1 MKNKRSILNRFLCMV
16 MAFMIV
22 FTTVFTSDLTS
33 KKVSQA
39 AGSFPFSSYNGSIR
53 SQGTEA
59 NRKKLIVSFEGTVG
73 RLIPKGEKIRFYVVP
88 TEIAKDDPINFW
100 GIGGAVGLQ
109 NLSNKIVKDINT
121 GLELGR
127 FDNDGINFMATRDI
141 PTGSRIRINAEE
153 PTLNLSS
160 IFVEGASFSINE
172 GFYVGEKLIDSTNIG
187 LSTPAQ
193 NSQAGATIYTT
204 ELDKN
209 NRPVIFN
216 IATVYG
222 YYDLSIYKKDL
233 SFINTPLD
241 PYNKNDIKALID
253 FEISELKK
261 LKAIDKKEPFYKPD
275 LNGFKIEYRKSITE
289 SINKQVN
296 EDIDSAIWDLNSA
309 KEEADQYSEDTE
321 FPFPLIKNTLMRG
334 LNFRRGICASNNIPY
349 KSFKTRKDATIQFV
363 IEVPK
368 GSQNNLSF
376 LKKIP
381 KEYFMD
387 SENVAVAFKTDID
400 KVLSNGAQLQIGKY
414 QTPKDVKIK
423 VSENGKVA
431 VISIDIDLDVNFT
444 SVAVGYF
451 RIPIPS
457 NVNFFD
463 SNNKPNLEYVEFDGS
478 QFSMTG
484 AASVLGQDFNDDLW
498 EDINKRGST
507 SGVDELLKNNF
518 INANRVITRTMKT
531 DLDGKLVGTTPIPFN
546 KRRVPSE
553 DLEVGK
559 ERLKQKGEEGAKRY
573 DGTIVRYPKD
583 QITEYGVRKIVVK
596 PETKDIPFKEIRRPA
611 DDLEEGKTRVVQ
623 EGQVGKQTRKSTT
636 VINSE
641 TGKTISG
648 PTYTNWT
655 TTTQPK
661 DRIIEYGRGADI
673 PSTGTTGML
682 MPLTGGIV
690 LLGYSILSKRKKFK

>member
-1 MKNKRSILNRFLCMV
+1 
-16 MAFMIV
+16 
-22 FTTVFTSDLTS
+22 
-33 KKVSQA
+33 
-39 AGSFPFSSYNGSIR
+39 
-53 SQGTEA
+53 
-59 NRKKLIVSFEGTVG
+59 TVG

-253 FEISELKK
+253 FEISEFNK
-261 LKAIDKKEPFYKPD
+261 LKAMDKKKPFYHAE
-275 LNGFKIEYRKSITE
+275 LRFKSEYRETLTE

-296 EDIDSAIWDLNSA
+296 DDIDSAIRDLNYA
-309 KEEADQYSEDTE
+309 KEDADEYSS
-321 FPFPLIKNTLMRG
+321 FSFHLIKETLMRG
-334 LNFRRGICASNNIPY
+334 LEFRRGICINNNILY
-349 KSFKTRKDATIQFV
+349 NSFKTRKDATIQFV
-363 IEVPK
+363 IGTK
-368 GSQNNLSF
+368 SGSQNDLTF
-376 LKKIP
+376 LKNIP
-381 KEYFMD
+381 KEYFMN
-387 SENVAVAFKTDID
+387 SNNVGVAFRKDLD
-400 KVLSNGAQLQIGKY
+400 KVLSNGAQLQIGKL
-414 QTPKDVKIK
+414 QTPKDVRIK

-451 RIPIPS
+451 KIPVPS
-457 NVNFFD
+457 NVSFFD
-463 SNNKPNLEYVEFDGS
+463 SNNKPNLQYEEFNGS
-478 QFSMTG
+478 EFSMTDG
-484 AASVLGQDFNDDLW
+484 ASVLGQEFNDKEW
-498 EDINKRGST
+498 EDINKYPDHDWQFRSY
-507 SGVDELLKNNF
+507 DLLKNQF
-518 INANRVITRTMKT
+518 IRADRIITTTRKT
-531 DLDGKLVGTTPIPFN
+531 NLDGELVGTTPIPFN

-573 DGTIVRYPKD
+573 DGTIVKQPKD
-583 QITEYGVRKIVVK
+583 EIIEYGVRKTVVK
-596 PETKDIPFKEIRRPA
+596 TETKDIPFKEIRRPA
-611 DDLEEGKTRVVQ
+611 NDLEEGKTRVVQ

-636 VINSE
+636 VVNSE

-648 PTYTNWT
+648 PTYTDWT
-655 TTTQPK
+655 TTTKAK
-661 DRIIEYGRGADI
+661 DKIIEYG
-673 PSTGTTGML
+673 
-682 MPLTGGIV
+682 V
-690 LLGYSILSKRKKFK
+690 RKTV